1 LRHSPDM
8 RSLRQKT
15 AGLATLSLLLLA
27 PIASASQLRHDKNIW
42 NYDGGVFFATDGS
55 LPNGVCFRVSGNLD
69 APDFFLNLK
78 RINDEKGAIFRRG
91 TETLSHFPDELFLS
105 FEIHDQ
111 PCTPGLKETVAHAY
125 LTPEMIGTLRVSF
138 YWKRGVDLRP
148 ARNITELHAAV
159 EPVVPYAAN
168 LASQLP
174 KRFEW
179 SYQLAVPSKDV
190 PVTDSLV
197 MVFRTA
203 DGRIAARVAARL

>member
-1 LRHSPDM
+1 MHSP
-8 RSLRQKT
+8 RHKT
-15 AGLATLSLLLLA
+15 AGLAILSLLLLA
-27 PIASASQLRHDKNIW
+27 PVSSASQSPRDKNVW

-55 LPNGVCFRVSGNLD
+55 LPNGVCFRVSGNID
-69 APDFFLNLK
+69 APAFFLNLK
-78 RINDEKGAIFRRG
+78 RINDEKGTIFRRG
-91 TETLSHFPDELFLS
+91 PEPVTHFPDELFLS
-105 FEIHDQ
+105 FEIHDLS
-111 PCTPGLKETVAHAY
+111 CAPGLRGAEARTY

-138 YWKRGVDLRP
+138 YWKRGVDLR
-148 ARNITELHAAV
+148 AAKNITELHAAV

-168 LASQLP
+168 LTSQLP

-190 PVTDSLV
+190 PLTDSLV

>member
-1 LRHSPDM
+1 MCAL
-8 RSLRQKT
+8 QYKT
-15 AGLATLSLLLLA
+15 AGLAILSLLLLA
-27 PIASASQLRHDKNIW
+27 PSVFASRTRSEKNVW

-55 LPNGVCFRVSGNLD
+55 LPNGVCFRVSGNLN

-78 RINDEKGAIFRRG
+78 RINDDKGTIFRRG
-91 TETLSHFPDELFLS
+91 TETVTHFPDELFLS
-105 FEIHDQ
+105 LDIHDLS
-111 PCTPGLKETVAHAY
+111 CSPGLRETESRAY

-148 ARNITELHAAV
+148 AKNVTELHAAV
-159 EPVVPYAAN
+159 QPVVPYATS
-168 LASQLP
+168 LASTLP

-190 PVTDSLV
+190 PLTDSLV
-197 MVFRTA
+197 LVVRTA

>member
-1 LRHSPDM
+1 M
-8 RSLRQKT
+8 RSLRHKT
-15 AGLATLSLLLLA
+15 AGLAILFLLQVV
-27 PIASASQLRHDKNIW
+27 PVASASQSRRDKSVW

-78 RINDEKGAIFRRG
+78 RINDEKGTIFRRG
-91 TETLSHFPDELFLS
+91 TETLTHFPDELFLS
-105 FEIHDQ
+105 FEIHDL
-111 PCTPGLKETVAHAY
+111 PCTPGLQETGSRTY

-138 YWKRGVDLRP
+138 YWKRGVELRG
-148 ARNITELHAAV
+148 AKNITELHAAV
-159 EPVVPYAAN
+159 EPIVPYAAN
-168 LASQLP
+168 LTSQLP

-190 PVTDSLV
+190 PLTDSLV
-197 MVFRTA
+197 MVFRTE